1 MHIQP
6 IVGDEPTRQRD
17 DECPLLA
24 LSGHATHA
32 NEFPLPAVKRTL
44 RLKAGMSAYDQKR
57 YDKFDTEGGWQ

>member
-6 IVGDEPTRQRD
+6 IVGDKPVRKRA

-24 LSGHATHA
+24 FSGRATHA
-32 NEFPLPAVKRTL
+32 NECPLSAVKRTL
-44 RLKAGMSAYDQKR
+44 RLKARMSAYDQKR